1 MNSYG
6 GFVSHYRD
14 CFAQERRYIIKGG
27 PGCGKST
34 LMRRIAHE
42 AEQRGLEVEYYDCS
56 SDPGSLDGIVLP
68 SLDIAMF
75 DGTAPHEEAA
85 DAPGWR
91 DNLIDLGAYWDSK
104 ILRDHQDEII
114 LLSEKKTEA
123 YRGAYRYLGM
133 AGTASLLRLE
143 LLKIMYLVIPFALD
157 AIITFILSRLKV
169 EEANEQLRS
178 VINN

>member
-56 SDPGSLDGIVLP
+56 SDPDSLDGIVLP
-68 SLDIAMF
+68 SLGIAMF
-75 DGTAPHEEAA
+75 DGTRRQMHPA
-85 DAPGWR
+85 G
-91 DNLIDLGAYWDSK
+91 G
-104 ILRDHQDEII
+104 II
-114 LLSEKKTEA
+114 LSTSA
-123 YRGAYRYLGM
+123 HT
-133 AGTASLLRLE
+133 GTAR
-143 LLKIMYLVIPFALD
+143 YCVI
-157 AIITFILSRLKV
+157 IRTK
-169 EEANEQLRS
+169 
-178 VINN
+178 